1 MSPIVETIS
10 HVPGEIRQMLTF
22 ANGVEGS
29 LAIGALQ
36 TLAAITLVFGGC
48 SVPGICF
55 LRVLYG
61 LATSR

>member
-1 MSPIVETIS
+1 
-10 HVPGEIRQMLTF
+10 MLTF